1 MPELPEV
8 ESVVQGLRAR
18 LEGRRILRVNL
29 HQPLIVRGDVARLRR
44 ALPRSR
50 IRGLERRG
58 KFIIVHLE
66 KPNPGLGR
74 HCLIVHLGMTGQLFC
89 CRPDLPYEKHT
100 HITFQLDSG
109 EHLRLRDPRRF
120 GRVEVIP
127 AARLE
132 AYFAH
137 LGAEPF
143 EISLAEFAARLAH
156 RKAPI
161 KSLLLNQNLVRGL
174 GNIYSDEA
182 LFAARIHP
190 ALPAGRLDARALGR
204 LHRAMQRVL
213 RAAIAAEGTSFS
225 DYVTADG
232 RLGRFQYRLRVYGR
246 AGKPCPRCRQPIR
259 RLLLAGRSSHYCPHC
274 QPRGR
279 RWVVQRTLR
288 PRLRVRVG

>member
-8 ESVVQGLRAR
+8 ETVVQGLRAR
-18 LEGRRILRVNL
+18 LEGRRILGVSL
-29 HQPLIVRGDVARLRR
+29 HQPLIVRGDVALLRR
-44 ALPRSR
+44 ALPKSR
-50 IRGLERRG
+50 IERLERRG

-66 KPNPGLGR
+66 KPTSLRAR

-89 CRPDLPYEKHT
+89 CRPSLPYEKHT
-100 HITFQLDSG
+100 HVTIELETG
-109 EHLRLRDPRRF
+109 EQLRLRDPRRF
-120 GRVEVIP
+120 GRLEVIP

-143 EISLAEFAARLAH
+143 EISLAEFAARLAR

-161 KSLLLNQNLVRGL
+161 KSLLLNQDLVRGL

-190 ALPAGRLDARALGR
+190 ALPAGRLDVRALRR

-246 AGKPCPRCRQPIR
+246 EGEPCRRCRRPIR
-259 RLLLAGRSSHYCPHC
+259 RLVLTGRSSHYCPHC
-274 QPRGR
+274 QPRVRRIVTGR
-279 RWVVQRTLR
+279 H
-288 PRLRVRVG
+288 